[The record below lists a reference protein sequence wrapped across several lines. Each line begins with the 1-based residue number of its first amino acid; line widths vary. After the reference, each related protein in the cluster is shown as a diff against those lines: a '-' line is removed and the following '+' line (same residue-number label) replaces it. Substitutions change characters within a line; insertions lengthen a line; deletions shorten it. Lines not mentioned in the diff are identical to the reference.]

1 MTTQQ
6 VDSTSETRPG
16 KSRETSPEELDQV
29 LRAAVTAADV
39 LARTSPATRAGWLR
53 AVAGVLAEHTDELVE
68 LAGAETHLPAGRLRG
83 EVKRTS
89 VQLEMFADV
98 LDDGG
103 YVEAVID
110 LPDPDFALGPRPD
123 LRRML
128 MPIGPVAVY
137 AASNFPFA
145 FSVAGNDT
153 ASALA
158 AGCPVVLKAHPGHP
172 ETSRRT
178 AELVLA
184 TLAAAGAPDGSFAM
198 VEGMDAGVGLVK
210 DDRIAAAGFTG
221 SVRGGRALFDLATS
235 RPNPIK
241 FFGELGSINPAVV
254 TARAADERADE
265 IAEGFVGSFTL
276 GVGQFCTK
284 PGLLFVPAGHRVVDA
299 ITDRTR
305 QVAAGELLYDKIAD
319 GYGSTLDE
327 LRQTDGVRVLVDGG
341 AADGL
346 STAPS
351 LLAVDG
357 AHFLTHSD
365 ALLTECFGPTSVLVE
380 YASADELTAAL
391 STLEGSLTTTV
402 QGTDEDA
409 AELADLIALL
419 SSRSGR
425 VLWNGWPT
433 GVAVT
438 WAMTHG
444 GPYPATTLDYTSV
457 GATAI
462 NRWLRPVSF
471 QSTPAA
477 LLPPALTDDNPL
489 HLTRRV
495 NGRLTADPI
504 S

>member
-1 MTTQQ
+1 MTDTTPQQ
-6 VDSTSETRPG
+6 
-16 KSRETSPEELDQV
+16 LDQV
-29 LRAAVTAADV
+29 LATASRAAAV
-39 LARTSPATRAGWLR
+39 LAAAAPAERAGWLR
-53 AVAGVLAEHTDELVE
+53 AVAKELGDHRDELVA
-68 LAGAETHLPAGRLRG
+68 LAEAETHLPGGRLQG

-89 VQLEMFADV
+89 VQLELFADV
-98 LDDGG
+98 LEEGN

-110 LPDPDFALGPRPD
+110 LPDPDFALGAKPD

-128 MPIGPVAVY
+128 VPVGPVAVY

-158 AGCPVVLKAHPGHP
+158 AGCPVVVKAHPGHP

-178 AELVLA
+178 AEVA
-184 TLAAAGAPDGSFAM
+184 LAALAGAGAPEGTLAL
-198 VEGMDAGVGLVK
+198 VEGMEAGVALVQ
-210 DDRIAAAGFTG
+210 DERVAAAGFTG
-221 SVRGGRALFDLATS
+221 SVRGGRALYDLANG
-235 RPNPIK
+235 RPTPIK

-254 TARAADERADE
+254 TAKAADERTAE
-265 IAEGFVGSFTL
+265 IAEGFVGSYTL

-284 PGLLFVPAGHRVVDA
+284 PGLLFVPAGHRIVTEIA
-299 ITDRTR
+299 ERAG
-305 QVAAGELLYDKIAD
+305 QVAGGELLYDKIAD

-327 LRQTDGVRVLVDGG
+327 LRQTEGVRVLVDGG

-346 STAPS
+346 STAPT

-357 AHFLTHSD
+357 ADFLAHPD
-365 ALLTECFGPTSVLVE
+365 ELLTECFGPTSVLVE
-380 YASADELTAAL
+380 YASTEELTAAL
-391 STLEGSLTTTV
+391 ATLEGSLTTTV
-402 QGTDEDA
+402 QGTDEEA
-409 AELADLIALL
+409 AELTDLIALL
-419 SSRSGR
+419 SKRSGR

-438 WAMTHG
+438 WAMNHG

-471 QSTPAA
+471 QSAPAA
-477 LLPPALTDDNPL
+477 LLPPALADDNPL
-489 HLTRRV
+489 GLTRRV
-495 NGRLTADPI
+495 NGRLTADPV